1 MKSSFTLSRLLPL
14 FILLL
19 ILPGCKLGGGGG
31 GGGSGAGSPGA
42 GIISDMQ
49 MVSTQELTTQDDN
62 LTLTENFTNQSAPV
76 NTAVIPEPATFSL
89 LLGGAALFFL
99 KNKQPKEN

>member
-1 MKSSFTLSRLLPL
+1 MKSSSTISRLLPL
-14 FILLL
+14 FVLLV

-31 GGGSGAGSPGA
+31 GGSAAGSPSS

-49 MVSTQELTTQDDN
+49 MISAQDLPQDDSPI
-62 LTLTENFTNQSAPV
+62 LTENFTNQSAPV

>member
-31 GGGSGAGSPGA
+31 GGGSSAAGSPGA

-49 MVSTQELTTQDDN
+49 MVSTQELTTQNDN
-62 LTLTENFTNQSAPV
+62 LTLTE
-76 NTAVIPEPATFSL
+76 
-89 LLGGAALFFL
+89 
-99 KNKQPKEN
+99 